1 MVTSEKTQTYSSTDI
16 NPNKELLREY
26 FEEHWPKQRIAD
38 WMDLYRWTGK
48 RLIDE
53 VEDHEHVLDVG
64 CGSNPFKG
72 KIKNLHG
79 IDITDIGCDEVVA
92 IEDFET
98 EKKYDVAFV
107 LGSINFGDW
116 NLINKQVRSLVN
128 ALKPKSR
135 IYWRCNAGQP
145 HENSGFGK
153 QLPFWRWNL
162 NHHIMLTQM
171 HPFEVTEFMPDDW
184 TTKLPDGKEINL
196 KRQYYKWESK

>member
-16 NPNKELLREY
+16 NPDRELLREY
-26 FEEHWPKQRIAD
+26 FGEYWPKQRISN
-38 WMDLYRWTGK
+38 WMDLYTWTGK

-79 IDITDIGCDEVVA
+79 IDITDIGADEIVA
-92 IEDFET
+92 IEDFKT

-116 NLINKQVRSLVN
+116 NLINKQVISLVN
-128 ALKPKSR
+128 ALKPKAR
-135 IYWRCNAGQP
+135 IYWRCNTGQP
-145 HENSGFGK
+145 HENSGFGT
-153 QLPFWRWNL
+153 QLPFWKWNL
-162 NHHIMLTQM
+162 NHHIMLTQTNR
-171 HPFEVTEFMPDDW
+171 FEVTEFMPDDW
-184 TTKLPDGKEINL
+184 STELPNGNKINL
-196 KRQYYKWESK
+196 KRQYYKWEAK